1 MVEALRT
8 ALKENERLRTA
19 VRASAEPIAVV
30 GMGCRYPAGVR
41 SPEELWEL
49 VLEGRDAVSGFPT
62 DRGWD
67 LASLFSSD
75 PDRPGTSYVREG
87 GFLYDA
93 AEFDAAFFGISPRE
107 ALAMDP
113 QQRLLLETAWEA
125 AERAGIDPHSLRGG
139 SAGVFAG
146 IMYHDYGSR
155 PGLDA
160 DDVEGYLGTGSAGS
174 VASGRIAYA
183 LGLQGPAITVDT
195 ACSSSL
201 VALHLAMQA
210 LRRGDCSLAFAGGA
224 TVMSTPGTF
233 VEFSRQRGLAR
244 DGRCK
249 SFADAADG
257 AGWSEGV
264 GVLLLERLSD
274 ARRNGRP
281 VLAVLRGSA
290 VNQDGASSGLTAP
303 SGPAQERVIR
313 QALRDAGLSPAEVDV
328 VEGHGTGTPLGDPIE
343 AQAILAT
350 YGQDRPAGRPLWLG
364 SVKSNLGHTQAA
376 SGVAGVIKM
385 VQALR
390 HRTLPRTLHAERAST
405 KVDWSAGAVELLT
418 GARPWTDEGRPRRA
432 AVSSFGISGTNA
444 HVVLEEAPAPDPDS
458 TGDTDRADTRDAPPA
473 PSFAPYVV
481 SGRGAEALRAQALRL
496 HAYLTD
502 GPAPRLPDV
511 AYSLATTRST
521 FEHRA
526 VVVAAN
532 AAELAEGLR
541 RVGRGERPAA
551 GARGE
556 AAEGALAVLF
566 TGQGAQWAGMGRELY
581 DRYPAFAQAFDAVCA
596 ALDPHLERPLRDV
609 VFGRPGTEGLV
620 DGTGWAQPALFAVE
634 VALFRL
640 VESWGARP
648 QYVSGHS
655 VGELAAAH
663 VAGVLSL
670 PDAAAVVAARGRLMQ
685 QLPAGGAM
693 FAIEATEEEV
703 APLLTDGS
711 DGADGAGLAAVNGPS
726 SLVVAGA
733 EEAAAAVAAHFSA
746 LGRRTSRLRVSH
758 AFHSP
763 LMDPMLEEF
772 AAVLRGVRL
781 DAPRIP
787 VVSALTGAL
796 VTAEEVC
803 APEYWVRHA
812 RETVRFR
819 DAVRALE
826 EQGVGTFLEL
836 GPDAVL
842 TAMGQGCAVSPDT
855 VFAAAARRDEPAP
868 RTLLTAL
875 AEAHVRGV
883 PVDWPT
889 VLADTGARAVPLPT
903 YAFQRERYWLEPTPA
918 QAADRSAARV
928 DEHRYRV
935 DWVRLPDPVADGG
948 RLSGTGTGAGA
959 NADAGAG
966 RLPGPGTA
974 GVRLPDPGATAGG
987 SGGWLVVSCAGVDG
1001 PVEEVLAACRRA
1013 GREARHLRV
1022 GAAEATDREMLA
1034 RRLRGTAGAEPPAR
1048 VVSLLSLDERPVED
1062 GSALPRGL
1070 ATTAA
1075 LVQALG
1081 DADLDAPVWAVT
1093 RGAVSTGPDDP
1104 VRHPLQAAVWGLG
1117 RVAALEQP
1125 RRWGGL
1131 VDLPDRPDEEALSRL
1146 LAVLADAGDEDQLA
1160 LRDDGVYGC
1169 RLVRS
1174 PLHETPVRRTW
1185 KPSGSA
1191 LVTGGTGALGAQV
1204 ARWLAAQGAPR
1215 LVLLSRRGADAPGAA
1230 GLAAELRDLGSE
1242 VTIAACDVTD
1252 REALERVVAS
1262 LPTEHPV
1269 DTVVHAAGVI
1279 GTETPL
1285 TECTP
1290 AGIAEVLAGKLAG
1303 ARALDAVFDGGPGR
1317 SPQAFVLFSSG
1328 AGLWGNTG
1336 QAAYAAGNAFLDA
1349 LAGARRG
1356 RGLPATSVAW
1366 GAWGGAGMAATE
1378 GAEDLLSR
1386 RGVPL
1391 MAPETAL
1398 AGLRAALDRDETTTA
1413 FAAVD
1418 WARFAPAYTLA
1429 RPRALLNDLP
1439 DARRALRGATDPGP
1453 ADGLRQRLAGLDAEG
1468 RQEVLLELV
1477 RAQAADTLGHVSAD
1491 RVRATAGFKEAGF
1504 DSMASVSLR
1513 NRLMEATGLTLP
1525 TTVVFDHANPVALAR
1540 FLDACLAPD
1549 DTQTDPLGHL
1559 ERLEDLVEALE
1570 PDARGPVVARLRTLL
1585 WKWERPQDTADAGG
1599 DVLTAATD
1607 EEMFDIV
1614 NKELGIS

>member
-1 MVEALRT
+1 MATSPEAVVEALRT

-49 VLEGRDAVSGFPT
+49 VLEGRDAVSGFPA

-75 PDRPGTSYVREG
+75 PDQPGTSYVREG

-93 AEFDAAFFGISPRE
+93 AEFDAGFFGISPRE

-125 AERAGIDPHSLRGG
+125 AERAGIDPHSLRGS

-183 LGLQGPAITVDT
+183 LGLQGPAISVDT

-313 QALRDAGLSPAEVDV
+313 QALQDAGLSPAEVDV

-418 GARPWTDEGRPRRA
+418 DARPWTDEGRPRRA

-444 HVVLEEAPAPDPDS
+444 HVVLEEAPAADPRG
-458 TGDTDRADTRDAPPA
+458 TGDTGRADTGDAPA
-473 PSFAPYVV
+473 ASGFLPYLL

-496 HAYLTD
+496 HARLTD
-502 GPAPRLPDV
+502 GPSPRLPDV

-526 VVVAAN
+526 VVVAAD
-532 AAELAEGLR
+532 AAELAEGLL

-556 AAEGALAVLF
+556 AAEAALAVLF

-581 DRYPAFAQAFDAVCA
+581 DRYPAFARAFDAVCA

-609 VFGRPGTEGLV
+609 VFARPGTEGLV

-640 VESWGARP
+640 VESWGVRP

-685 QLPAGGAM
+685 HLPPGGAM

-703 APLLTDGS
+703 APLLTDTA

-763 LMDPMLEEF
+763 LMDAMLEEF

-787 VVSALTGAL
+787 VVSALTGGL
-796 VTAEEVC
+796 VSAEEVC

-812 RETVRFR
+812 RETVRFH

-826 EQGVGTFLEL
+826 EHGVGVFLEL

-842 TAMGQGCAVSPDT
+842 TAMGESCAASPGT
-855 VFAAAARRDEPAP
+855 VFAAVARRDQPAP

-883 PVDWPT
+883 PVDWPA
-889 VLADTGARAVPLPT
+889 VLADTGARTVELPT
-903 YAFQRERYWLEPTPA
+903 YAFQRERYWLQPA
-918 QAADRSAARV
+918 PDRAADRSAARI

-935 DWVRLPDPVADGG
+935 DWVRLPAPGTGGVRLPDSGADG
-948 RLSGTGTGAGA
+948 R
-959 NADAGAG
+959 
-966 RLPGPGTA
+966 RLPGPGADGGRPSGPGVTA
-974 GVRLPDPGATAGG
+974 DG

-1001 PVEEVLAACRRA
+1001 PVEELLAACGRA
-1013 GREARHLRV
+1013 GRRARHLRV
-1022 GAAEATDREMLA
+1022 GAAEAADREELA
-1034 RRLRGTAGAEPPAR
+1034 RRLRETAGAEPPAR
-1048 VVSLLSLDERPVED
+1048 VVSFLSLDERPVED

-1070 ATTAA
+1070 AMTTA
-1075 LVQALG
+1075 LIQALG
-1081 DADLDAPVWAVT
+1081 DADVDAPVWALT

-1125 RRWGGL
+1125 QRWGGL
-1131 VDLPDRPDEEALSRL
+1131 ADLPDGPDEEALARL
-1146 LAVLADAGDEDQLA
+1146 LAVLADPGGEDQLA
-1160 LRDDGVYGC
+1160 LRDDGVHGC

-1230 GLAAELRDLGSE
+1230 ELTAELRDLGAE
-1242 VTIAACDVTD
+1242 VTIAACDLTD
-1252 REALERVVAS
+1252 REELERVVAS
-1262 LPTEHPV
+1262 LPAEHPV

-1279 GTETPL
+1279 GAETPL
-1285 TECTP
+1285 TACTP

-1366 GAWGGAGMAATE
+1366 GAWGGAGMAAAE

-1439 DARRALRGATDPGP
+1439 DAQRALRGATDPGHT
-1453 ADGLRQRLAGLDAEG
+1453 DGLRQRLAGLDPEG

-1477 RAQAADTLGHVSAD
+1477 RSHAADTLGHVSAD
-1491 RVRATAGFKEAGF
+1491 RVRATTGFKEAGF
-1504 DSMASVSLR
+1504 DSMASVALR

-1540 FLDACLAPD
+1540 FLCACLVPD
-1549 DTQTDPLGHL
+1549 DTRQTDPLGHL

-1585 WKWERPQDTADAGG
+1585 WKWERPQDTAGADA